1 MEWINKIN
9 DIINKQSFDIT
20 KVGDN
25 VYNELDIVLSLIQ
38 TNTDLSSL
46 KLEVKNYVSLLSNV
60 LEKISLLAKEIA
72 LLRGSFDLRKS
83 IIVGDKIYYYNYR
96 IDAYLEEND
105 VKKLEEAHRRCLDLF
120 KRFARK
126 IIYLIVTGKEE
137 MKEEKPVEEQKPA
150 ISIPL
155 LPIPSSQPQT
165 AQSSE
170 GGEKNV

>member
-1 MEWINKIN
+1 MEWINKVN

-38 TNTDLSSL
+38 TNADLANL

-83 IIVGDKIYYYNYR
+83 IIVGERIYYYNYR

-120 KRFARK
+120 KRFTRK
-126 IIYLIVTGKEE
+126 IIYLIITGKEE
-137 MKEEKPVEEQKPA
+137 LAKEEKPIEEQKPTF
-150 ISIPL
+150 SIPF
-155 LPIPSSQPQT
+155 LPLPTQPSQP
-165 AQSSE
+165 AE
-170 GGEKNV
+170 EKKV